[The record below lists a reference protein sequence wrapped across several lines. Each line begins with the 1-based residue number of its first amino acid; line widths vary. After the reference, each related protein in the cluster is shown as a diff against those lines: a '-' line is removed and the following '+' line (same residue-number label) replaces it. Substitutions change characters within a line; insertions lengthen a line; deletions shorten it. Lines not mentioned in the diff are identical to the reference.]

1 MLIAT
6 CICGLV
12 LSAPAPD
19 KIEIKFK
26 HLRPSKVAAMYKLQ
40 ERRSRLG
47 ALEPDD
53 FKGIL
58 TVWGATEDL
67 ERFEEMWA
75 KFDVPSMQV
84 SIRFKLSNTV
94 QKISYEGTAI
104 VPNNL
109 SFTFA
114 DNESG
119 AKVTHNPRIMDDGL
133 IHNYVSVEIEE
144 AKFQSVNRTKPG
156 VQFVLKI
163 AEMSPINDKAKE
175 ALKKKDVRLWPVL
188 SLSTSLARTKR

>member
-26 HLRPSKVAAMYKLQ
+26 HLRPSKVAAMYEMQNK
-40 ERRSRLG
+40 RSRLG
-47 ALEPDD
+47 ALEPND
-53 FKGIL
+53 FTGTL

-84 SIRFKLSNTV
+84 SLRFKLSNSV
-94 QKISYEGTAI
+94 YKISYDGTAI

-109 SFTFA
+109 S
-114 DNESG
+114 
-119 AKVTHNPRIMDDGL
+119 
-133 IHNYVSVEIEE
+133 
-144 AKFQSVNRTKPG
+144 
-156 VQFVLKI
+156 
-163 AEMSPINDKAKE
+163 
-175 ALKKKDVRLWPVL
+175 
-188 SLSTSLARTKR
+188 

>member
-1 MLIAT
+1 MFIAT

-12 LSAPAPD
+12 FSAPAPD

-26 HLRPSKVAAMYKLQ
+26 YLRPSKVAEMYKMQ
-40 ERRSRLG
+40 EKRSRLG

-53 FKGIL
+53 FKGTL

-75 KFDVPSMQV
+75 KFDVPSKQV
-84 SIRFKLSNTV
+84 SLRFKLSNSV
-94 QKISYEGTAI
+94 HKISYEGTAI

-109 SFTFA
+109 SFNFA
-114 DNESG
+114 DNESN

-144 AKFQSVNRTKPG
+144 AKFQSVKRVKPG

-163 AEMSPINDKAKE
+163 QEMIPVNDKAKV
-175 ALKKKDVRLWPVL
+175 ALKSKDERLWPVL
-188 SLSTSLARTKR
+188 SLSADLVRSRR